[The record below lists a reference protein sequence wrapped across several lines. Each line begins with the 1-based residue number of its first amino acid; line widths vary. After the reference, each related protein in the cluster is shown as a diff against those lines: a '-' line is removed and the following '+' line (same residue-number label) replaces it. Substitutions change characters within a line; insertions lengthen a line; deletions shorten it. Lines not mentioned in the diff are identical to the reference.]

1 MPVKVYIKSS
11 NKKSDKGLCE
21 FTTRD
26 RRYYHREMKR
36 IAKNE
41 KKKEKWWKE
50 WNAYKRK
57 SWPFFTTLGDDPCF
71 KKKSS

>member
-41 KKKEKWWKE
+41 KKKEK
-50 WNAYKRK
+50 
-57 SWPFFTTLGDDPCF
+57 
-71 KKKSS
+71 